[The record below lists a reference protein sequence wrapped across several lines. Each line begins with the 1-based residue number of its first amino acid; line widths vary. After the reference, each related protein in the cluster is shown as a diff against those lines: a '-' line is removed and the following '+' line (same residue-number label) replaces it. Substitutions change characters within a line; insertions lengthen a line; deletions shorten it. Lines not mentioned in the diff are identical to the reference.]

1 VNMTSIALAVKRFW
15 VVLIV
20 LAAVLVAAVVVTRL
34 RGFFGSDLPAPA
46 GSAATDVIV
55 AFNRK
60 TVTYE
65 VVGPPGATGSVSY
78 LDVNGQTREANVTE
92 LPWSVSVTTTD
103 SGVFA
108 NLVAQ
113 GDSSTLGCRILVDG
127 TVTAEQHATGR
138 DAQAFCLDK
147 AA

>member
-1 VNMTSIALAVKRFW
+1 MTSVAVAVKRYW
-15 VVLIV
+15 IVLIV
-20 LAAVLVAAVVVTRL
+20 VVAVVVAAVVVTRL
-34 RGFFGSDLPAPA
+34 RGFFGSDLPASASGA
-46 GSAATDVIV
+46 GTDLIV

-65 VVGPPGATGSVSY
+65 VFGPSQATGAVSY
-78 LDVNGQTREANVTE
+78 LDVDGRTKEATFDE

-103 SGVFA
+103 PGVLA

-113 GDSSTLGCRILVDG
+113 ADGPTLGCRILVNG
-127 TVTAEQHATGR
+127 RVTTERLASGP

-147 AA
+147 SA

>member
-1 VNMTSIALAVKRFW
+1 MTSVATAVKRFW
-15 VVLIV
+15 VILIV
-20 LAAVLVAAVVVTRL
+20 VVALLVAAVVVTRL
-34 RGFFGSDLPAPA
+34 RGFFGSDLPVSP
-46 GSAATDVIV
+46 SAAGAEAIV

-65 VVGPPGATGSVSY
+65 VIGPRGASGSVSY
-78 LDVNGQTREANVTE
+78 LDVDGQTREANFRA

-103 SGVFA
+103 PGVFA

-113 GDSSTLGCRILVDG
+113 ADVPTLGCRILVNG
-127 TVTAEQHATGR
+127 TVTTERQATGR

>member
-1 VNMTSIALAVKRFW
+1 MAPIIIAVKRFW

-20 LAAVLVAAVVVTRL
+20 VAAVVVAAVVVSRL

-46 GSAATDVIV
+46 GSAGADAIV

-65 VVGPPGATGSVSY
+65 VVGPPGASGSVSY
-78 LDVNGQTREANVTE
+78 LDVDGQTREASFTE

-103 SGVFA
+103 PGVFA

-113 GDSSTLGCRILVDG
+113 GNVSTLGCRILVNG
-127 TVTAEQHATGR
+127 TVTAEYHASGR

>member
-1 VNMTSIALAVKRFW
+1 MTSMGTAVKRFW
-15 VVLIV
+15 VVLV
-20 LAAVLVAAVVVTRL
+20 VVVAVLVAAVVVTRL
-34 RGFFGSDLPAPA
+34 RGFFGSDLPAGRGA
-46 GSAATDVIV
+46 DAIV
-55 AFNRK
+55 AVNRK

-65 VVGPPGATGSVSY
+65 VFGPPGATGAVSY
-78 LDVNGQTREANVTE
+78 LDVDGQTREATFTA

-103 SGVFA
+103 PGVFA

-113 GDSSTLGCRILVDG
+113 GDVPTLGCRILVDG
-127 TVTAEQHATGR
+127 VITVERQATGR